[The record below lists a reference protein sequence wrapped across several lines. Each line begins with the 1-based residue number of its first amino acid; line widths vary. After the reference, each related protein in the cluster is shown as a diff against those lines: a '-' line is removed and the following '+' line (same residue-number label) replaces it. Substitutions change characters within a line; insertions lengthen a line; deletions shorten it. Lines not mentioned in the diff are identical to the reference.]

1 MLAEELK
8 PRAGGHGVTLGGGR
22 LRPGPRWGG
31 VWHLPAVDRR
41 KWEAESWP
49 LSLGASAF
57 GRPGECALPMF
68 PLPPARGTSLSRGCD
83 KPSTE
88 SEPVCAGQAWPFP
101 ARLQRRPATRSFR
114 FGVLHQRDLSAL
126 PMGAK
131 RMCSLLLRVS
141 FKQLRR
147 LGPPFPSPPQGRPH
161 PAHAPCS
168 GVTPR
173 HPAGA
178 GGGRPRRRPGQSRP

>member
-1 MLAEELK
+1 MPFLVLRGRLPALQGELGRQRVLAEELK

-88 SEPVCAGQAWPFP
+88 SEPLCAGQPWPFP
-101 ARLQRRPATRSFR
+101 ARLQWRPATRSFR
-114 FGVLHQRDLSAL
+114 FGVLHQLCRWEPRECAHFSFECRLSNCVAW
-126 PMGAK
+126 
-131 RMCSLLLRVS
+131 
-141 FKQLRR
+141 
-147 LGPPFPSPPQGRPH
+147 GPPSH
-161 PAHAPCS
+161 PLPKDALILH
-168 GVTPR
+168 TPR
-173 HPAGA
+173 AVA
-178 GGGRPRRRPGQSRP
+178 